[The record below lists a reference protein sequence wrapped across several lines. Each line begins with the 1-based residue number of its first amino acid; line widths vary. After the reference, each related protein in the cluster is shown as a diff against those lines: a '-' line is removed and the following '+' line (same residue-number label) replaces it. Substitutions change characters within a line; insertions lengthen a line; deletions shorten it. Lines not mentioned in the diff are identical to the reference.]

1 MVISTCQHTATRKS
15 GKDHLGN
22 QRYVC
27 LICGKR
33 FIDRSNRPFG
43 DLRIDHAKAVM
54 VLRMMLE
61 GCSIRTIERITTVNR
76 NTIMAILLLIGERC
90 QRFLKDRIR
99 GIQTGDVQV
108 DELWAFIGCK
118 EKYRQAM
125 RRSEVLGDSY
135 TFLAIDRT
143 SKLILT
149 HQIGK
154 RDSGNTRIFASKLR
168 EAIYG
173 DCHITSDGFAPY
185 TQAMPVTLWDKDI
198 TFAQLIKV
206 FGTQTAREESR
217 YSPAPITS
225 IIKKRI
231 FGDADD
237 SQICTSH
244 VERLNLSVRMGMRRF
259 TRLTNAFSK
268 SPRHH
273 EAAVALWVAFYNF
286 CRPHMTL
293 KTTPAV
299 AAKLAEETWSV
310 ERLIH
315 ELAPF

>member
-1 MVISTCQHTATRKS
+1 MVISSCTHQQTKKA
-15 GKDHLGN
+15 GKDHLGQ
-22 QRYVC
+22 QRLQC
-27 LICGKR
+27 LLCGKK
-33 FIDRSNRPFG
+33 FIDRSARPLG
-43 DLRIDHAKAVM
+43 DMRIDHAKAVM
-54 VLRMMLE
+54 VLRLMLE
-61 GCSIRTIERITTVNR
+61 GCSLRTINRLTSVPR
-76 NTIMAILLLIGERC
+76 NTIADLLLLIGERC
-90 QRFLKDRIR
+90 QKFLKHRIR
-99 GIQTGDVQV
+99 EIQTGDVQV

-125 RRSEVLGDSY
+125 KRNEELGDSY

-154 RDSGNTRIFASKLR
+154 RDSSNTRIFASKLR

-198 TFAQLIKV
+198 TFAQLVKI
-206 FGTQTAREESR
+206 FGSQTPREESR
-217 YSPAPITS
+217 YSPAPINS

-231 FGDADD
+231 YGDPTD

-244 VERLNLSVRMGMRRF
+244 VERLNLSVRMGTRRF

-268 SPRHH
+268 SVRHH
-273 EAAVALWVAFYNF
+273 EAAVALWITWYNF
-286 CRPHMTL
+286 GRSHMTL

-299 AAKLAEETWSV
+299 KAGLTDAIWTV
-310 ERLIH
+310 ERLLN